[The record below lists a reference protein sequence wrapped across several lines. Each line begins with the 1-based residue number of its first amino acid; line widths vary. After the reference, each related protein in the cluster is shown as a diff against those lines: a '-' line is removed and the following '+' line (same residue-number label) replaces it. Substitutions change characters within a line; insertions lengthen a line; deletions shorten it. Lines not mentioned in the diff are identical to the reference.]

1 MKTIQYNERR
11 AAKKFLD
18 YFSMGLPG
26 GLSLDSSEFNGT
38 FFEKRIINLTRQR
51 FGLTRVPYS

>member
-1 MKTIQYNERR
+1 
-11 AAKKFLD
+11 
-18 YFSMGLPG
+18 MGLPG